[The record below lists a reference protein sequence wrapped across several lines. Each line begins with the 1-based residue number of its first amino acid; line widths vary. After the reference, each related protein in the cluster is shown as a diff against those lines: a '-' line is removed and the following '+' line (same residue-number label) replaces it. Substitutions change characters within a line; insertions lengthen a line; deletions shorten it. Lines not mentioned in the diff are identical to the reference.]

1 MKVSEKMIRLGLIV
15 MVALSFYFSYMIW
28 LNPTGY
34 DRSVEQATDTVNT
47 SIQTYKQ
54 KSDLFLPLYLTWIH
68 QDEVKETNSETLIRD
83 VQGLLSD
90 AQVNDLTVQNYDSKS
105 FSEAATL
112 DEGVTLAYYTPFL
125 LNDYAETFD
134 VELALGDN
142 EANKMAFSRIQ
153 IDLKENKIQFVN
165 LEESRIIEGKIDWDK
180 NDVNRILKDNPRE
193 WTAMRQEES
202 GKSNQFYTQDTIKL
216 KKYSY
221 VSSLQS
227 ANLFREAFFTSPKD
241 VKVNDDSVDTYY
253 YEGGQNMAVL
263 HDDQVVKFETT
274 VSESDE
280 TDLFMQS
287 ADYIRRLGN
296 NFGTIRFFDRL
307 SNQLDYRI
315 FVEGYPVFSSGAQGL
330 MKVTFSNSGQ
340 LGNREMAI
348 ESSLNAI
355 QVPIP
360 SETEVELPS
369 SLTVRSDLLSAGAE
383 TDQLQQII
391 VGYQWGDIKGAS
403 VVDLTPTWYV
413 KYKNNW
419 FNYQELMAKLTATG
433 GV

>member
-142 EANKMAFSRIQ
+142 EANKMAFSHIQ

-296 NFGTIRFFDRL
+296 NFGTIRFF
-307 SNQLDYRI
+307 
-315 FVEGYPVFSSGAQGL
+315 
-330 MKVTFSNSGQ
+330 
-340 LGNREMAI
+340 
-348 ESSLNAI
+348 
-355 QVPIP
+355 
-360 SETEVELPS
+360 
-369 SLTVRSDLLSAGAE
+369 
-383 TDQLQQII
+383 
-391 VGYQWGDIKGAS
+391 
-403 VVDLTPTWYV
+403 
-413 KYKNNW
+413 
-419 FNYQELMAKLTATG
+419 
-433 GV
+433 

>member
-1 MKVSEKMIRLGLIV
+1 MKISEKLIRFGLII

-34 DRSVEQATDTVNT
+34 DRSVEQSTDTTNT
-47 SIQTYKQ
+47 TIQTYKQ
-54 KSDLFLPLYLTWIH
+54 KSDLFLPLYLTWFY
-68 QDEVKETNSETLIRD
+68 QDEIKETNSETLIRD

-90 AQVNDLTVQNYDSKS
+90 AEVGELTMQQYDEAS
-105 FSEAATL
+105 FSQVAMF
-112 DEGVTLAYYTPFL
+112 DDGITLAYYAPFL
-125 LNDYAETFD
+125 LNDYAETFGLD
-134 VELALGDN
+134 LTLAD
-142 EANKMAFSRIQ
+142 ESASKSAFSLIE
-153 IDLKENKIQFVN
+153 IDLKNNKIQFVN
-165 LEESRIIEGKIDWDK
+165 V
-180 NDVNRILKDNPRE
+180 NDLRILSGDINWNPKEVDRILEDNPRE
-193 WTAMRQEES
+193 WTAMQQEETDS
-202 GKSNQFYTQDTIKL
+202 RQFYTENTIKL

-263 HDDQVVKFETT
+263 HENQVVKFETT
-274 VSESDE
+274 IFENDE
-280 TDLFMQS
+280 VDMFMQS
-287 ADYIRRLGN
+287 AEFVRRLGN
-296 NFGTIRFFDRL
+296 NFGTIRFFDRTN
-307 SNQLDYRI
+307 NQLDYRI
-315 FVEGYPVFSSGAQGL
+315 FVEGYPVFSSGPQGL
-330 MKVTFSNSGQ
+330 LQVTFSKSGQ
-340 LGNREMAI
+340 SGNREMAI

-369 SLTVRSDLLSAGAE
+369 SLTVRNDLLSLGAQ
-383 TDQLQQII
+383 TDALQQII

-413 KYKNNW
+413 KYENQWYK
-419 FNYQELMAKLTATG
+419 YQDLMAKLTETG

>member
-1 MKVSEKMIRLGLIV
+1 MNRMRRIGGNESLRKNDSFRSDRYGCPKLLLFLHDLAESHRLR
-15 MVALSFYFSYMIW
+15 SFSRTSYRYSQYEYSD
-28 LNPTGY
+28 L
-34 DRSVEQATDTVNT
+34 
-47 SIQTYKQ
+47 QT

-142 EANKMAFSRIQ
+142 EANKMAFSHIQ

-165 LEESRIIEGKIDWDK
+165 LEELRIIEGKIDWDK

-274 VSESDE
+274 VSE
-280 TDLFMQS
+280 
-287 ADYIRRLGN
+287 
-296 NFGTIRFFDRL
+296 
-307 SNQLDYRI
+307 
-315 FVEGYPVFSSGAQGL
+315 
-330 MKVTFSNSGQ
+330 K
-340 LGNREMAI
+340 
-348 ESSLNAI
+348 
-355 QVPIP
+355 
-360 SETEVELPS
+360 
-369 SLTVRSDLLSAGAE
+369 
-383 TDQLQQII
+383 
-391 VGYQWGDIKGAS
+391 
-403 VVDLTPTWYV
+403 
-413 KYKNNW
+413 
-419 FNYQELMAKLTATG
+419 
-433 GV
+433 